1 MTARQKH
8 DTGGSAELTPIRPG
22 LAFPEVTSAGD
33 PRLRAAGASAAPEVP
48 PDTVVVSADGHWL
61 EGDLWIDRFPA
72 ELRDKAPRMVFED
85 GGWQIIV
92 NGKRPPFPEEAR
104 MLCQAFE
111 CREGMSSVKE
121 RLADLDAEGIA
132 KELLFPQRLFG
143 LYVAGDVDM
152 REWVFGCYN
161 HYIAEICAQ
170 SRERLYFCAIPNY
183 WDPAAAADSLREVK
197 ELGARAV
204 MVPIQPRKDVDGEPI
219 VWTSPKLAPFWTAV
233 EESGLP
239 LCFHIGENLPVHL
252 PGSMPAFVLNQM
264 AGFRPTWGALTYGG
278 LFDRHPALRI
288 VFLEG
293 GISWV
298 ASAIHDADML
308 YHSFRSQVDVTL
320 RHDPSWYWYNHCYAT
335 FITDPAGLD
344 LLHRI
349 GADRVLWSADYPHFE
364 SSLGYSRASVASVF
378 KAAAEADA
386 RRIVGGNAID
396 LFRLRGSR
404 CG

>member
-1 MTARQKH
+1 MQ
-8 DTGGSAELTPIRPG
+8 DRPA
-22 LAFPEVTSAGD
+22 LAFPEVTTIGD
-33 PRLRAAGASAAPEVP
+33 PRVRGVRPVEAAPLPEG
-48 PDTVVVSADGHWL
+48 TIVVSADGHWL

-104 MLCQAFE
+104 MLCNAFE
-111 CREGMSSVKE
+111 CREGMSSVPD
-121 RLADLDAEGIA
+121 RLRDLDAEGIA

-161 HYIAEICAQ
+161 RYISEICAQ
-170 SRERLYFCAIPNY
+170 APGRLYFCGIPNY
-183 WDPAAAADSLREVK
+183 WDPAAARDSLQEVR

-204 MVPIQPRKDVDGEPI
+204 MVPIQPRKDIDGEPI
-219 VWTSPKLAPFWTAV
+219 VWTSEKMTPFWVAV

-252 PGSMPAFVLNQM
+252 PGSMAAFVLNQM
-264 AGFRPTWGALTYGG
+264 AGFRPTWGALTFGG
-278 LFDRHPALRI
+278 LFDRHPALRV

-293 GISWV
+293 GISWA

-308 YHSFRSQVDVTL
+308 YYSFHSQLDVRL
-320 RHDPSWYWYNHCYAT
+320 AHDPSWYWHNHCYAT

-349 GADRVLWSADYPHFE
+349 GADRVMWSADYPHFE
-364 SSLGYSRASVASVF
+364 SSLGYSRSSVAAVF
-378 KAAAEADA
+378 KATTEANA
-386 RRIVGGNAID
+386 QRIVGGNAVE
-396 LFRLRGSR
+396 LFCL
-404 CG
+404 